1 MNSGGYVPMEV
12 AGSSAD
18 RWRRS
23 RRRERYPG
31 RLLGNSRAILAA
43 APALLVSLIC
53 LGGCAGSGEGF
64 WPSISPTP
72 RGAAAPPRPFLSLLP
87 ENLWELLGGMGLLA
101 SGGGVAFFLWKFPG
115 LLEEFTGL
123 KKMAER
129 LHERRDSSTADLV
142 QLSRRLT
149 ELEQQIVQ
157 IRRAGQRRA
166 DLQGGERSP
175 AAPSQHVDPRE
186 SSPPSAPTV
195 PDHRRDAP
203 PLAPQWPQVL
213 EPGGVPEP
221 DPDLALDLASDA
233 IVSEGSASLALG
245 LTKNPPPAAAPSLEV
260 LIAAINGESDG
271 PIEGV
276 TSLELDIA
284 PGDES
289 GELAPPLATRLRLV
303 AGGGRFLLV
312 LLDGDPWL
320 FPTVETL
327 ANFRTS
333 QPVEGIFHYLHDVCA
348 SPRLVFPAMLREVGG
363 LWEVSDQG
371 QILVPTA

>member
-1 MNSGGYVPMEV
+1 
-12 AGSSAD
+12 
-18 RWRRS
+18 
-23 RRRERYPG
+23 
-31 RLLGNSRAILAA
+31 
-43 APALLVSLIC
+43 
-53 LGGCAGSGEGF
+53 
-64 WPSISPTP
+64 
-72 RGAAAPPRPFLSLLP
+72 
-87 ENLWELLGGMGLLA
+87 MGLLA
-101 SGGGVAFFLWKFPG
+101 SGGGVALFLWKFPG
-115 LLEEFTGL
+115 LLEEFNGL

-129 LHERRDSSTADLV
+129 LHERRDSSTTDLV

-157 IRRAGQRRA
+157 LRRAGQRRA
-166 DLQGGERSP
+166 DHQGGERAPVAPPQRVDQHDPEFSP
-175 AAPSQHVDPRE
+175 PFAPAIPDQQRSAPSFD
-186 SSPPSAPTV
+186 
-195 PDHRRDAP
+195 
-203 PLAPQWPQVL
+203 PQWPKVAPPVDTPQPY
-213 EPGGVPEP
+213 PGF
-221 DPDLALDLASDA
+221 ALDLASDA
-233 IVSEGSASLALG
+233 VVSEGSASFALG
-245 LTKNPPPAAAPSLEV
+245 ITKDPLAATAPSLEV

-289 GELAPPLATRLRLV
+289 GELASPLATRLRLV
-303 AGGGRFLLV
+303 TGGGRYLLV

-333 QPVEGIFHYLHDVCA
+333 QPDEGIFHYLPNA
-348 SPRLVFPAMLREVGG
+348 SATPRLLFPAMLREVGG